1 MKRLLLFL
9 FALAAF
15 VPAKASFSH
24 NTQITHTGLKPVPN
38 SFQLAKSH
46 FLPDYQEGNFTF
58 DKGDD
63 ISAACPA
70 SIYKYTKNNCSY
82 PNIPQ
87 SVCGGKYRVCGCERV
102 FAYSAAQCA
111 ATGKEGGGES
121 CTVRGGSDDG
131 TTYYTSCVCPSSYTK
146 LSDGQICTGT
156 ECSSAGERY
165 CDRFENIQCTGAY
178 MLCNN
183 NQTGEG
189 GFCNDKEGN
198 KYTGCYCDEDIYPE
212 TDESCRYHYGT
223 NAVGSGT
230 SCNNGE
236 RWRSC
241 SCDASCPASHPDKSC
256 GSLGISDET
265 DDGCGGK
272 CYKCNSCSPTC
283 QNETN
288 CSNGTKI
295 VDNGCG
301 GECTICK
308 KGPPAEAIIFT
319 FSPDTANVTLTL
331 PTAAYS
337 GITANYTVDWGDG
350 TIDKNLTT
358 FSPTHT
364 YAEAGS
370 YDVTITGILGQLG
383 SMFTQYNGNQRRI
396 TQIKQLNLSSIKSFR
411 ATFYDERNITGT
423 IPELPKGLIS
433 ASGMFSGCSSL
444 TGNIPE
450 LPSGMTDGE
459 TMFTDCWRLS
469 GSIPELPSELTNG
482 NMMFENCSGL
492 TGEFP
497 ELPNKLTKGFWMFY
511 GCRGLIGNIPKLPSG
526 LTDGRGMFYQCNN
539 LTGVTPINGQYPY
552 QYLTK
557 LNAFGNMVAECSDA
571 VRQHFPTSWGGT
583 CTTCQ

>member
-9 FALAAF
+9 FALAVVF
-15 VPAKASFSH
+15 PAEASFSH

-38 SFQLAKSH
+38 SFQIAKSH

-63 ISAACPA
+63 ISAACPT

-82 PNIPQ
+82 PNIVQ
-87 SVCGGKYRVCGCERV
+87 SAPCGGKYRVCGCERV
-102 FAYSAAQCA
+102 FTYSSEDCA
-111 ATGKEGGGES
+111 VRGKEGGGES

-241 SCDASCPASHPDKSC
+241 SCDASCPSSHPDKSC

-288 CSNGTKI
+288 CPNGTKI

-301 GECTICK
+301 GTCSVCQSCTPTCKNETGCK
-308 KGPPAEAIIFT
+308 KYDTPISNGCGGTCTVCGVYDDGTAISFV
-319 FSPDTANVTLTL
+319 FSFDKANTYASIETN
-331 PTAAYS
+331 AYS
-337 GITANYTVDWGDG
+337 NNSPAFYSINWGDGSIDTYRSTGYKSHTYQQAGNYTVK
-350 TIDKNLTT
+350 IV
-358 FSPTHT
+358 
-364 YAEAGS
+364 GS
-370 YDVTITGILGQLG
+370 VGHI
-383 SMFTQYNGNQRRI
+383 N
-396 TQIKQLNLSSIKSFR
+396 QIKPVDKITALKKLNLSTVTFLYYTFSGGSNIIGSIPPLPPKLER
-411 ATFYDERNITGT
+411 ADWAFQACTKLTGSV
-423 IPELPKGLIS
+423 PKLPSSLKR
-433 ASGMFSGCSSL
+433 APFMFSGCEGL
-444 TGNIPE
+444 TGNIPT
-450 LPSGMTDGE
+450 LSSGLIDGSF
-459 TMFTDCWRLS
+459 MFNS
-469 GSIPELPSELTNG
+469 
-482 NMMFENCSGL
+482 CSGL
-492 TGEFP
+492 TG
-497 ELPNKLTKGFWMFY
+497 
-511 GCRGLIGNIPKLPSG
+511 
-526 LTDGRGMFYQCNN
+526 
-539 LTGVTPINGQYPY
+539 VTPVNGKYPY
-552 QYLTK
+552 QYLSAIESK
-557 LNAFGNMVAECSDA
+557 AHMINLCSDA
-571 VRQHFPTSWGGT
+571 VRQHFPTSWGGS
-583 CTTCQ
+583 CTSCQ